1 MPAKQ
6 AYDRDPDWRK
16 VDQIVQRASAEISN
30 AFDKMIADL
39 PPYAAPQM
47 AIERLVR
54 ELTHLQSAS
63 MQQIMDDQYTREA
76 YEASIAETPATP
88 RRTDF

>member
-16 VDQIVQRASAEISN
+16 VDEIVQRASAEISN

-47 AIERLVR
+47 AIKRLVR
-54 ELTHLQSAS
+54 ELTHLQSAT
-63 MQQIMDDQYTREA
+63 MQQIMDDHYARDA

-88 RRTDF
+88 HRTDF

>member
-16 VDQIVQRASAEISN
+16 VDQIVQRAAAEISN
-30 AFDKMIADL
+30 AVDKMIADL

-54 ELTHLQSAS
+54 ELVSLQVRT
-63 MQQIMDDQYTREA
+63 MQLIMEDPYVRET
-76 YEASIAETPATP
+76 YEEAVASIPATP
-88 RRTDF
+88 GRADF

>member
-16 VDQIVQRASAEISN
+16 VDQIVQRAAAEISM
-30 AFDKMIADL
+30 AVDKMIADL

-54 ELTHLQSAS
+54 ELVS
-63 MQQIMDDQYTREA
+63 MEDPYVRET
-76 YEASIAETPATP
+76 YEEAVASIPATP
-88 RRTDF
+88 GRTDF

>member
-16 VDQIVQRASAEISN
+16 VDEIVQRASAEISN

-63 MQQIMDDQYTREA
+63 MQQIMDDHYTREA
-76 YEASIAETPATP
+76 YEASIAEIPATP
-88 RRTDF
+88 GRTDL

>member
-16 VDQIVQRASAEISN
+16 VDEIVQRASAEISN

-63 MQQIMDDQYTREA
+63 MQQIMDDHYTREA
-76 YEASIAETPATP
+76 YEASIAETPAKP

>member
-16 VDQIVQRASAEISN
+16 VDEIVQRASAEISN

-63 MQQIMDDQYTREA
+63 MQQIMDDHYTREA
-76 YEASIAETPATP
+76 YEASIAEIPATP
-88 RRTDF
+88 GRTDN

>member
-16 VDQIVQRASAEISN
+16 VDQIVQRAAAEISN
-30 AFDKMIADL
+30 AVDKMIADL

-54 ELTHLQSAS
+54 ELTHLQSAT
-63 MQQIMDDQYTREA
+63 MQQIMDDHYTREA
-76 YEASIAETPATP
+76 YEAAIAETPATP

>member
-63 MQQIMDDQYTREA
+63 MQQIMDDHYTREA